1 MTNNA
6 HTPSKKIKSKK
17 SLTWFSSFLIIVG
30 IISSVSVCIFTK
42 QAVVNSDATPAG
54 FSMQGVAINQ
64 PSSYVD
70 YSNLANNGI
79 NFAYIA
85 ATTGDSFTEDN
96 YQTSYKRAEAA
107 SLKVGTLQTYDST
120 TDASTQAQ
128 YLINHVGNQ
137 VGQLPIAISVAS
149 RQVSTRSDKER
160 LAELITILNDH
171 YNKSAI
177 IYTTPDVQKRLST
190 VISKTKY
197 WLVEDNLKN
206 TAKENQFIQYSEDH
220 TIGTGLKAIKMPT
233 SVFNGTRK
241 QFEDIK

>member
-1 MTNNA
+1 MG
-6 HTPSKKIKSKK
+6 K
-17 SLTWFSSFLIIVG
+17 
-30 IISSVSVCIFTK
+30 
-42 QAVVNSDATPAG
+42 
-54 FSMQGVAINQ
+54 
-64 PSSYVD
+64 
-70 YSNLANNGI
+70 
-79 NFAYIA
+79 
-85 ATTGDSFTEDN
+85 
-96 YQTSYKRAEAA
+96 
-107 SLKVGTLQTYDST
+107 
-120 TDASTQAQ
+120 
-128 YLINHVGNQ
+128 Q